1 MSRGRI
7 FSTAILA
14 VAMALSGALAEAQS
28 ASSVT
33 AAGGALLPSGASF
46 GTVSLKDMKFG
57 IGALIA
63 GSGTATGDVE
73 STLSGTSKKGKPQTI
88 TVVGKAA
95 SGSGSAGGPANL
107 SGTCSL
113 DMGDGTPVTSGV
125 PFALT
130 LSKGAGGKWTLLM
143 ALSGTNLPAATVN
156 AGSITVK

>member
-1 MSRGRI
+1 MSRARI

-14 VAMALSGALAEAQS
+14 AAIALSGALAEAQS

-46 GTVSLKDMKFG
+46 GTVSLKSMKFG

-63 GSGTATGDVE
+63 TSGTATGDVE
-73 STLSGTSKKGKPQTI
+73 STLSGTSSKGKPQTI

-95 SGSGSAGGPANL
+95 SGSAQAGGPGTL
-107 SGTCSL
+107 SGTCNV
-113 DMGDGTPVTSGV
+113 DMGDGSPALSGV

-130 LSKGAGGKWTLLM
+130 VSTGPDGKWSLLM
-143 ALSGTNLPAATVN
+143 TLGNTHLPAATVN
-156 AGSITVK
+156 AGSITVR